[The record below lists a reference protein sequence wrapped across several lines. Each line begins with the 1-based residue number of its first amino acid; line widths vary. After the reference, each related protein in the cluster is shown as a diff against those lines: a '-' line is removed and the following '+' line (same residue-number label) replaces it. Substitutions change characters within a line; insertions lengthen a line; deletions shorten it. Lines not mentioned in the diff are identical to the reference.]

1 MRSILFLLIFGLCGL
16 GILLALGT
24 WQVRRL
30 AVKQDIIARID
41 ARMLAPAVDLPA
53 DPDPARDKYLAV
65 SVRGTMLPGEID
77 VLTSYGNAGAG
88 YRIIAPYQLTD
99 GRRIMVDRGFVPAD
113 RKQTVRSTGEM
124 AVTGN
129 LHWPLETDGFTPAPE
144 IDKNIWFAREVAD
157 MARVLDTDPVLI
169 VARGSTDPGIT
180 PVPVDSSS
188 VSNDHL
194 NYAITWFSLAAIW
207 AAMSAY
213 FLWRSRANAES
224 KST

>member
-1 MRSILFLLIFGLCGL
+1 MRSILFLLIFGLCGT
-16 GILLALGT
+16 GALLALGT

-65 SVRGTMLPGEID
+65 SVSGTMLPGEID
-77 VLTSYGNAGAG
+77 VLTSYGTAGAG
-88 YRIIAPYQLTD
+88 YRIVAPYQLAD
-99 GRRIMVDRGFVPAD
+99 GRRIMVDRGYVASSQ
-113 RKQTVRSTGEM
+113 KQTARSIGEM
-124 AVTGN
+124 PVTGN
-129 LHWPLETDGFTPAPE
+129 LHWPIETDGFTPAPDM
-144 IDKNIWFAREVAD
+144 DKNIWFAREVAD

-169 VARGSTDPGIT
+169 VARDRTDPGIA
-180 PVPVDSSS
+180 PVAVDSSS

-224 KST
+224 KRT